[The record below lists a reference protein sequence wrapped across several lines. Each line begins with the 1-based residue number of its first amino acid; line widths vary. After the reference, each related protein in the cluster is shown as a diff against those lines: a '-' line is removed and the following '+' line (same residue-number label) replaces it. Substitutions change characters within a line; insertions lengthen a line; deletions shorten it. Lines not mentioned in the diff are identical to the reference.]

1 MSLKDTQRSWDF
13 FGKTDPLFAIL
24 TFKDKK
30 DGQWKKDEFFDT
42 GKREVSESMNYLR
55 SCGLG
60 IPTGKALDFG
70 CGVGRLT
77 QALADYFEEVY
88 GVDIAPSMIELAK
101 KYNRQGNKCKYFLNG
116 TDNLGLFPTHSFAF
130 VYSKITLQHI
140 APEYSKKYIKEF
152 LRLLKPGGLLL
163 FQLPGEPSALMQK
176 YPPALKA
183 RLKNFLPKFLLSA
196 YYRIKHYFYPVVEM
210 YGIRKEEVTKFLK
223 ENGAT
228 IIDIRPNDSA
238 GQNWNSFQ
246 YLVKM

>member
-30 DGQWKKDEFFDT
+30 GGQWKKDEFFDT
-42 GKREVSESMNYLR
+42 GKLEVSESMNYLR
-55 SCGLG
+55 SFELG
-60 IPTGKALDFG
+60 MPTGKALDFG

-77 QALADYFEEVY
+77 QALADYFEEVC
-88 GVDIAPSMIELAK
+88 GVDIAPSMIEFAK
-101 KYNRQGNKCKYFLNG
+101 KYNRHGNKCKYFLNE
-116 TDNLGLFPTHSFAF
+116 TDDLSLFPDHSFAF
-130 VYSKITLQHI
+130 IYSKITLQHI

-163 FQLPGEPSALMQK
+163 FQLPSEPSALMQK
-176 YPPALKA
+176 YPQAWKT
-183 RLKNFLPKFLLSA
+183 RLKNFLPKFLLGS
-196 YYRIKHYFYPVVEM
+196 YYSIKHYFYPVVEM
-210 YGIRKEEVTKFLK
+210 YGVPKEEIIRFMK

-228 IIDIRPNDSA
+228 IIDIKPNDSA

>member
-30 DGQWKKDEFFDT
+30 GGQWKEDEFFDT
-42 GKREVSESMNYLR
+42 GKLEVSESINYLR

-101 KYNRQGNKCKYFLNG
+101 KYNRRGNKCKYFLNE
-116 TDNLGLFPTHSFAF
+116 TDKLGLLPDHSFAF
-130 VYSKITLQHI
+130 IYSKITLQHI

-163 FQLPGEPSALMQK
+163 FQLPSEPSAMMPK
-176 YPPALKA
+176 CSPALKT
-183 RLKNFLPKFLLSA
+183 RLKNFLPKFLLGA
-196 YYRIKHYFYPVVEM
+196 YYRAKHYFYPVVEM
-210 YGIRKEEVTKFLK
+210 YGVQKEEMIMFLK
-223 ENGAT
+223 ENGAD
-228 IIDIRPNDSA
+228 IIDIRSNDSA
-238 GQNWNSFQ
+238 GPNWNSFQ